1 MRLFLFEFHMNYFRA
16 LAFVCVFAATAAL
29 AADRPL
35 NVLLI
40 TADDM
45 NADSPGWMGN
55 PLKLTP
61 NLDALAATSHRF
73 INQFVSAPIC
83 QPSRSALMTGRVP
96 HRNGALGFEPIRPDV
111 PTLVTVLQAR
121 GYYAAGINKLPHMMP
136 ESCFPWDAKFMGSGK
151 NPELIGKQ
159 TRDAI
164 AAAKAAK
171 KPFFINCNITDP
183 HRPFYGADL
192 TPNQKKKAARK
203 NDDGVNGDE
212 PNEKEGVVVALKPS
226 EVTTPS
232 FLEDLPDVRR
242 EVAQYYSSIKRLD
255 LSLAQVMKSL
265 NDSGEAGRTVVIFMS
280 DHGMSFPFSKATV
293 YFNGTWS
300 PVTLRWPGMG
310 APQQCAELTSSVD
323 LMPTILE
330 LLQMPAPAGMDGRSL
345 LPLLRGEKQP
355 DRDHVFTNVNS
366 VSSGI
371 YFPQRCVRTLDR
383 ALIFH
388 AWAGPDANFRV
399 EAMSGL
405 SYKAMAEAAKTD
417 PRIKGRVDQLI
428 HGITLAFYDLTKDHD
443 ERRNEIANP
452 AYAAEVA
459 RMKQQL
465 LGYMERTNDPQLENY
480 RKALAGQ
487 PINFKMD
494 RLQRK
499 KGN

>member
-1 MRLFLFEFHMNYFRA
+1 MTSRFVRFFVVA
-16 LAFVCVFAATAAL
+16 LLSTVAAL

-35 NVLLI
+35 NVLFI

-61 NLDALAATSHRF
+61 QLDAFAATSHRF

-121 GYYAAGINKLPHMMP
+121 GYYTAALNKIPHMQP
-136 ESCFPWDAKFMGSGK
+136 AACFPWDGQFMGSGK
-151 NPELIGKQ
+151 NPDLLGRQ

-164 AAAKAAK
+164 AAAKTAQ

-183 HRPFYGADL
+183 HRPFYGAEPK
-192 TPNQKKKAARK
+192 PNAKKKAAKQRDLGDADG
-203 NDDGVNGDE
+203 DDPTGVLGIVT
-212 PNEKEGVVVALKPS
+212 PLKPA
-226 EVTTPS
+226 EVTVPS

-255 LSLAQVMKSL
+255 LSFTKVMKAL
-265 NDSGEAGRTVVIFMS
+265 NDSGEADRTVVIFMS

-300 PVTLRWPGMG
+300 PLLVRWPGMG
-310 APQQCAELTSSVD
+310 APQRRVELTSSVD
-323 LMPTILE
+323 VMPTLLE
-330 LLQMPAPAGMDGRSL
+330 IIGVPAPAGLDGRSL
-345 LPLLRGEKQP
+345 LPLLRDEKQP

-371 YFPQRCVRTLDR
+371 YFPQRCVRTLSH
-383 ALIFH
+383 ALLFH
-388 AWAGPDANFRV
+388 AWAGPGANFRV

-405 SYKAMAEAAKTD
+405 SYQAMAEAAGID
-417 PRIKGRVDQLI
+417 PRIKSRVDQLI
-428 HGITLAFYDLTKDHD
+428 KGTPLAFYDLTKDPT
-443 ERRNEIANP
+443 ERRNEIDNP
-452 AYAAEVA
+452 AYVAEVT
-459 RMKQQL
+459 RLKTLL
-465 LGYMERTNDPQLENY
+465 LGYMERTADPQLANY
-480 RKALAGQ
+480 RTALAGQ
-487 PINFKMD
+487 PINFKAD
-494 RLQRK
+494 RLPRK
-499 KGN
+499 KGK